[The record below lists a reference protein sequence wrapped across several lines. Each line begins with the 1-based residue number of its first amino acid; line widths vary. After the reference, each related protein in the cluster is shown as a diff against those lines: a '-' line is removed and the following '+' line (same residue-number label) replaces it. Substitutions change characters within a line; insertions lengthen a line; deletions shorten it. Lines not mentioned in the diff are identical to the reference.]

1 MSFFGAEL
9 NTQVNKLIFEIRLN
23 LARNKY
29 TPNLR
34 TIYRSCAN
42 YDRELTGLIGTINF
56 EHVCPSLILG
66 SQCQWNLSQE
76 VRFPALHQGL

>member
-29 TPNLR
+29 TPNVR

-42 YDRELTGLIGTINF
+42 YDRELTGLIGSLNF
-56 EHVCPSLILG
+56 EHVRSSPILG
-66 SQCQWNLSQE
+66 PQRQWDL
-76 VRFPALHQGL
+76 P